1 MNKETE
7 DILNQVFTILHQQE
21 RIPYGFLYPK
31 SAMTHEYA
39 IRDHFGLPAPSGN
52 KDYQ

>member
-7 DILNQVFTILHQQE
+7 DILNQVIALLHEQE

-39 IRDHFGLPAPSGN
+39 IRDHFGLPAPSED
-52 KDYQ
+52 KDIQ